1 MDITDATIKI
11 SLKRVL
17 PQDTFTI
24 KSPPPYPKSTSTPPP
39 SPNENTVS
47 NQYI

>member
-24 KSPPPYPKSTSTPPP
+24 KSPLPSPKATPPP
-39 SPNENTVS
+39 PTSPNENTVS
-47 NQYI
+47 NQYT